1 MARRG
6 EVDETIDTGE
16 AAYRVILNRS
26 QMENDP
32 ELKQLI
38 DDPVAIR
45 WMGPDAHIVSYPIKA
60 HKAYNIVTTH
70 ITGAEDI
77 PEDWTNKASKATM
90 QARFSNYAPIVT
102 KVRQVWLKSMSI
114 VADSPRSH
122 QLFALAPSDELV
134 EWKLRIHLPLTSW
147 IDNRVALLGDSAH
160 ATLPV
165 SFFISLSLVL
175 RHCKRSCEVLI
186 SALGAD
192 RFLASQHIAQGA
204 AMAGED
210 GAVIAAVL
218 SKITDK
224 KDVNKALLSY
234 EVSLSLS
241 LFGNSFRTSAD
252 ICASLSQRLRKT
264 RADWAVEQAR
274 ITGHNLHVPD
284 GPEQVARD
292 EMIAKA
298 SQGVKSTSNP
308 DKWGDKYVHTVF

>member
-1 MARRG
+1 MMARRG

-16 AAYRVILNRS
+16 AAYRVILTRS

-102 KVRQVWLKSMSI
+102 KVCCMRLNSSRRRSLTVI
-114 VADSPRSH
+114 VVPP

-165 SFFISLSLVL
+165 SCFSP
-175 RHCKRSCEVLI
+175 LI
-186 SALGAD
+186 TCFRRRDVAIYSTHLGA
-192 RFLASQHIAQGA
+192 RH
-204 AMAGED
+204 
-210 GAVIAAVL
+210 
-218 SKITDK
+218 
-224 KDVNKALLSY
+224 
-234 EVSLSLS
+234 
-241 LFGNSFRTSAD
+241 
-252 ICASLSQRLRKT
+252 
-264 RADWAVEQAR
+264 
-274 ITGHNLHVPD
+274 
-284 GPEQVARD
+284 
-292 EMIAKA
+292 
-298 SQGVKSTSNP
+298 
-308 DKWGDKYVHTVF
+308 